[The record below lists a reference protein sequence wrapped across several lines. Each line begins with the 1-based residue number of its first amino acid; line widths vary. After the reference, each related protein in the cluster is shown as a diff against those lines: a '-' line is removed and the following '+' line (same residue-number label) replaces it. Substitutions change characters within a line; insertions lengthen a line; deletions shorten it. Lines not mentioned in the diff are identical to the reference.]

1 MMDRWLDM
9 FGTVSRQQWWGNS
22 PHEWLVAFAYAG
34 GVMLAWF
41 LLRAHVGRRAR
52 RLAASSAPSGI
63 RLVSAL
69 VAQVKVFPLL
79 ALSLALA
86 SKWLRLTPR
95 AEALATDA
103 VIILLALQCG
113 VWATTA
119 LRFWLREQQAAE
131 AGAEGHSETPTL
143 TIVDFVA
150 RLLIWTLVGLVAL
163 DNLGVN
169 ISALLTGLGI
179 GGIAVALAVQNVLGD
194 LFASL
199 SIALDKPF
207 LPGDPI
213 EVDAVSGVVEHI
225 GIKSTRVRSGSG
237 ELVIVANADL
247 LKSRVRNFG
256 RALERRK
263 LFTFRVAYGVPAA
276 RLREVPAMVEAAVRS
291 QPGVRFERCHLR
303 QLGESG
309 AEFEVAFHSESKEF
323 EPLVAAEH
331 EVNLCLLEAF
341 AAGGIT
347 LAYPTRTVLV
357 ERETPAGT
365 DRGA

>member
-1 MMDRWLDM
+1 MMEQWLDM
-9 FGTVSRQQWWGNS
+9 FGSVSRQEWWGNA
-22 PHEWLVAFAYAG
+22 PHEWLVALISAG
-34 GVMLAWF
+34 AVMLAWL

-52 RLAASSAPSGI
+52 HLAASSASSGI

-86 SKWLRLTPR
+86 SKWLTLTPR
-95 AEALATDA
+95 AEVLATDA
-103 VIILLALQCG
+103 IIILLALQCG
-113 VWATTA
+113 VWATAA
-119 LRFWLREQQAAE
+119 LRFWLREQQTSH
-131 AGAEGHSETPTL
+131 AGADGHAESPTL

-150 RLLIWTLVGLVAL
+150 RVLIWVLVGLVAL
-163 DNLGVN
+163 DNLGIN

-207 LPGDPI
+207 LPGDAI
-213 EVDAVSGVVEHI
+213 EVDNVSGVVEHI

-237 ELVIVANADL
+237 ELIIVANADL

-263 LFTFRVAYGVPAA
+263 LFTLCVAYGVPPA
-276 RLREVPAMVEAAVRS
+276 RLREVPAMVESAVRA

-303 QLGESG
+303 QLGASG
-309 AEFEVAFHSESKEF
+309 AEFEVAFHSESPEF

-331 EVNLCLLEAF
+331 EVNLRLLEAF
-341 AAGGIT
+341 AAGGIA

-357 ERETPAGT
+357 EREAAPHATGR
-365 DRGA
+365 D